1 MAWFYFECFYQWIEN
16 KFTLVM
22 VAFPVSRWSSVLNRW
37 MKKKNSVQIDI
48 IIFLLINYDSII
60 FGCVKRLLIDMKWV
74 MWTMKADWTTTRHS
88 VKCTH
93 RFPCVPSTN
102 SIPSIIELI
111 KLNEHM
117 PFSPGPLSMIT
128 FLFFPLYVFAQI
140 DCWLIKWNL
149 LIDRQRQGNR
159 GFLLLY
165 YLFC

>member
-1 MAWFYFECFYQWIEN
+1 MVGMVLLWMFLSMNWKQIYFSYGSF
-16 KFTLVM
+16 
-22 VAFPVSRWSSVLNRW
+22 SSFQ
-37 MKKKNSVQIDI
+37 MKLCSESVDEEKKNSVQIDI

-60 FGCVKRLLIDMKWV
+60 CGCVKRLLIDMKWV

-140 DCWLIKWNL
+140 DW
-149 LIDRQRQGNR
+149 
-159 GFLLLY
+159 
-165 YLFC
+165 